1 MTECKK
7 GKWGAP
13 MKKPRIAKIC
23 FCFFPSLVWTDV
35 YNMPHDVS
43 EGMDVDFSLTRSLSQ
58 APGA

>member
-13 MKKPRIAKIC
+13 MEKPRIAKIWV
-23 FCFFPSLVWTDV
+23 FSL

-43 EGMDVDFSLTRSLSQ
+43 EGMDVDFPLTRSLSQ